1 MPVEAQALAVRGG
14 PEVRVTLLELE
25 QCTSHRHCG
34 TIVTVEC
41 GGNDIV
47 FFSCFACPKKT
58 RTIGVGIYIYIY
70 IYIYPVYLSVCYL

>member
-25 QCTSHRHCG
+25 QYTSHRHCG
-34 TIVTVEC
+34 TIVNVEC

-47 FFSCFACPKKT
+47 FFSCFACPKMT
-58 RTIGVGIYIYIY
+58 RTIGVGIYIY
-70 IYIYPVYLSVCYL
+70 PVYLRVCYL